1 MASSVQETP
10 EDLKARLK
18 ASYDAIAPEYNAWT
32 VKNSEFR
39 VVYLDKLLP
48 LLPKENA
55 TVLEL
60 GCGAGV
66 PVIERL
72 LATPGIAAVTA
83 NDLSSAQ
90 IALGKEKLGTDRI
103 TWVESDM
110 MSLDFPAA
118 SFDAVLGF
126 YSVIHLPREEQTQ
139 LLAKIVE
146 WLKPGGHIL
155 INFSA
160 EAMDAAIN
168 EKWLHEKGWM
178 FWSGWGA
185 DTSLEQVRKA
195 GLEVVVGEVTKDH
208 VDASFLWVIAKKSV
222 V

>member
-1 MASSVQETP
+1 MSLIQDTSD
-10 EDLKARLK
+10 DLKARVK

-32 VKNSEFR
+32 VKNSDFR
-39 VVYLDKLLP
+39 AVYLDKLLP

-55 TVLEL
+55 NVLEL

-66 PVIERL
+66 PVVERL
-72 LATPGIAAVTA
+72 LATPSITSVTA

-90 IALGKEKLGTDRI
+90 IALGKAKLDTDRV

-110 MSLDFPAA
+110 MSLDFPPA

-139 LLAKIVE
+139 LLAKVVE

-160 EAMDAAIN
+160 EAMDAAVE

-185 DTSLEQVRKA
+185 DASLEQVRNT
-195 GLEVVVGEVTKDH
+195 GLEVLVNEVTKDS
-208 VDASFLWVIAKKSV
+208 VDASFLWVIARKPAV
-222 V
+222 